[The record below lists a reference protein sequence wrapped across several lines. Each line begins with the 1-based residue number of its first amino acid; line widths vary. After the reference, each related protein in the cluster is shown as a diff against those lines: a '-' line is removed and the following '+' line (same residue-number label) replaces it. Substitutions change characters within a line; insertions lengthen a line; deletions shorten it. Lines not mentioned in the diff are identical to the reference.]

1 MADTNAKET
10 KIVKAAPK
18 KTEDTIDDQPRV
30 TVKAA
35 VIPTNPIFKPSH

>member
-1 MADTNAKET
+1 MTTESKAKET

-18 KTEDTIDDQPRV
+18 SHEDHHEDEPRV

-35 VIPTNPIFKPSH
+35 AKPHMRTQ